1 MQTDSISDLIEE
13 LFSYFESRKNKKQ
26 GWASCQDFIV
36 MIKLISLSY
45 GQ

>member
-13 LFSYFESRKNKKQ
+13 LFSYFESRKKKQ
-26 GWASCQDFIV
+26 DWASCQNFIV
-36 MIKLISLSY
+36 KIKLISLSY